1 MDFVYWI
8 YILIPLLYLTL
19 LITGS
24 SSKGLP
30 KFSIWGGELILLI
43 FMTTL
48 VFTDGMDK
56 GGYLVAFED
65 AERFYDEGAQFDKD
79 IIWSKIQIVLSPV
92 LFRNGTLYL
101 FLLAFIYC
109 FSYYSFSR
117 KYFPSQ
123 YAGYFILCVVSCLG
137 FVSYG
142 SNTIRAGFTL
152 ALLIYTL
159 YATKWWVKFLLVIC
173 AVGSHLSMLLP
184 IFGYLMA
191 KYVLKNNKWC
201 EYIWLG
207 FLIITSLTSLASD
220 IMMLIGGVDSR
231 AEGFA
236 DFDGYSET
244 YRTGF
249 RWDFLIYSIAPLL
262 FARYNFK
269 HMIKESFF
277 YSTIYRT
284 YLLVNAFWL
293 LMIRLPLT
301 DRVAYLSWFMIPFL
315 LLYPVLNS
323 YLDLKSPYRYVMAS
337 IALFMGVNI
346 VLTLR

>member
-1 MDFVYWI
+1 MDFLVVF
-8 YILIPLLYLTL
+8 YIILPLFYLGLIISRPSMDGIPNFNLWGGL
-19 LITGS
+19 LIMAVYM
-24 SSKGLP
+24 
-30 KFSIWGGELILLI
+30 IA
-43 FMTTL
+43 L
-48 VFTDGMDK
+48 VYTDGMDK
-56 GGYLVAFED
+56 EGYLEKFED
-65 AERFYDEGAQFDKD
+65 AETFYAEGTQFDTD
-79 IIWSKIQIVLSPV
+79 IIWSKIHIVLSPV

-109 FSYYSFSR
+109 FSYYFFSR
-117 KYFPSQ
+117 KYFPTQ
-123 YAGYFILCVVSCLG
+123 YAGYFVA
-137 FVSYG
+137 YG

-152 ALLIYTL
+152 ALLIYTF
-159 YATKWWVKFLLVIC
+159 YVTKWWVKIMLVIC

-184 IFGYLMA
+184 ISAYLIA
-191 KYVLKNNKWC
+191 KYVIKKNKWC
-201 EYIWLG
+201 EYLWLA

-220 IMMLIGGVDSR
+220 IMLLIGGVDSR

-236 DFDGYSET
+236 NFDGYSET

-249 RWDFLIYSIAPLL
+249 RWDFLIYSITPIL

-269 HMIKESFF
+269 YMINDCLF

-301 DRVAYLSWFMIPFL
+301 DRIAYLSWFMIPFL
-315 LLYPVLNS
+315 LLYPVLNG
-323 YLDLKSPYRYVMAS
+323 YLDLKRPYKYVMVS

-346 VLTLR
+346 ALTLR